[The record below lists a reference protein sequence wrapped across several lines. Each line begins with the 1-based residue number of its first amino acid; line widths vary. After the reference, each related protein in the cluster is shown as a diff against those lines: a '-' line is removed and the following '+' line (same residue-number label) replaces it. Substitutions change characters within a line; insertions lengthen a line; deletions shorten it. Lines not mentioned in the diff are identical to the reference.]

1 MIKLTEEQFL
11 WNSAISSNTKKRCS
25 GLLPLDKLFAISGVI
40 VKDKNVLVW
49 GGFFLFLSLPWE

>member
-49 GGFFLFLSLPWE
+49 DGFFCF